1 MLNKVRIR
9 GWSVVGTGEP
19 TELEPRWRHRDDVPL
34 PADRWSRA
42 QGVAPGAPV
51 GEADRLLVL
60 RATGARPVEIE
71 FVLGSQG
78 SAEPSRTAPAERI
91 TLAPSETLMLDAR
104 LWWRGDAS
112 DDVVAEIWEQI

>member
-1 MLNKVRIR
+1 MLNTVRIR
-9 GWSVVGTGEP
+9 GWSVVGVGEP
-19 TELEPRWRHRDDVPL
+19 TELQPRWRRRADVAL
-34 PADRWSRA
+34 PANRWSRA

-60 RATGARPVEIE
+60 RASGVRPVQVE

-78 SAEPSRTAPAERI
+78 SAEPSHTGAQRI

-104 LWWRGDAS
+104 LWLRGNAS